1 MGIFVMPPPGGV
13 GSKFKNSKLIN
24 LTESEIGIQEF
35 IVARLLECYSNFIKE
50 TYMAIK
56 IDPVSKMKVET
67 ESADFI
73 SEYLGEKFF
82 CSKECRYELEEN
94 PTQFLE
100 DTAHE

>member
-1 MGIFVMPPPGGV
+1 
-13 GSKFKNSKLIN
+13 
-24 LTESEIGIQEF
+24 
-35 IVARLLECYSNFIKE
+35 
-50 TYMAIK
+50 MAIK